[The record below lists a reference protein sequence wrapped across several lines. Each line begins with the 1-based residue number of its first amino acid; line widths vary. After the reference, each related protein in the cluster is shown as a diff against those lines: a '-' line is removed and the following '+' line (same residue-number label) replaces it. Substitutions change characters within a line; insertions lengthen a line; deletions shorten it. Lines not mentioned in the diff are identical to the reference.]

1 MYLSGIFFTLVIL
14 FSRTANREDKTSATA
29 HPLRHEQFEE
39 VVSMDGLGIPQP
51 VHSDKESR
59 EVPDSTSTPVPA
71 EPQCGMDCDPSPQP
85 STHTHTDLFF
95 QGL

>member
-1 MYLSGIFFTLVIL
+1 
-14 FSRTANREDKTSATA
+14 
-29 HPLRHEQFEE
+29 
-39 VVSMDGLGIPQP
+39 MDGLGIPQP

-71 EPQCGMDCDPSPQP
+71 EPQWGMDCDPSPQP